1 VAELQKYIDVDIF
14 GECGTFN
21 CPRQYEEN
29 WTALWEREYKFYL
42 AFENSVC
49 QDYITEKFYGT
60 LKLELILVVLGG
72 GDYNE

>member
-1 VAELQKYIDVDIF
+1 MAELQKYIDVDIF

-21 CPRQYEEN
+21 CSRQYEEN